1 VPGFFIFGE
10 LFVISHREAI
20 MDFIGTMEGSE
31 IHVELKYCERC
42 GGLWLRPQGTSG
54 VYCASCRVCLAAM
67 PNPGEA
73 PPRKARSRRRARV
86 QGKDVQIEDLSPAQI
101 EYLQGVAAMEVWA

>member
-1 VPGFFIFGE
+1 
-10 LFVISHREAI
+10 

-73 PPRKARSRRRARV
+73 PPRKARSRRKARV
-86 QGKDVQIEDLSPAQI
+86 RRDVQREDLQSPARI
-101 EYLQGVAAMEVWA
+101 EYLQGVAAMEVRA

>member
-1 VPGFFIFGE
+1 
-10 LFVISHREAI
+10 

-31 IHVELKYCERC
+31 IQVELKYCERC
-42 GGLWLRPQGTSG
+42 GGLWLRPQGTNG

-73 PPRKARSRRRARV
+73 PPRKTRSRSKARV
-86 QGKDVQIEDLSPAQI
+86 HGKDVQREDLRSPAHI
-101 EYLQGVAAMEVWA
+101 ECLQGMAAVEVWV